1 MTNQSKPLIRTVL
14 LNWNRSK
21 PWAARTDISMQL
33 QARGRRPQPRLS
45 SLLFPDEKVS
55 PEKSQA
61 CARCPQ
67 PQLWSMFDGWTA
79 ELVASSEEDFVRI
92 ATNLA
97 HNPNRLRTWR
107 NEMRDRLAR
116 SLLCDAC
123 GFTKKFEELLV
134 RVATAA
140 P

>member
-1 MTNQSKPLIRTVL
+1 MTNQSKPLSSTVL
-14 LNWNRSK
+14 LNWNHSK
-21 PWAARTDISMQL
+21 PWAARTDIAMQL
-33 QARGRRPQPRLS
+33 QARERRPQPRRS

-92 ATNLA
+92 APNLA
-97 HNPNRLRTWR
+97 NNPDRLRAWR
-107 NEMRDRLAR
+107 KGMRNRLAR
-116 SLLCDAC
+116 SPLCDAP
-123 GFTKKFEELLV
+123 GFTAEFEELLIRPV
-134 RVATAA
+134 TAA